1 MALGDAGFLLA
12 RNSARRLVSLTVD
25 RNSRGAFDSVGKDEA
40 KFHSSSSA
48 TGAAAAAAT
57 TAGLDN
63 EEGIPAP
70 RAAKGSAADAGGG
83 GAWLM
88 EGCGVVD

>member
-12 RNSARRLVSLTVD
+12 RNSVRRLVSFTVD
-25 RNSRGAFDSVGKDEA
+25 LNSRGAFDSVGKDEA

-48 TGAAAAAAT
+48 TGAAVAVA
-57 TAGLDN
+57 AGLGDD
-63 EEGIPAP
+63 EGIPAP

-83 GAWLM
+83 GAWLV